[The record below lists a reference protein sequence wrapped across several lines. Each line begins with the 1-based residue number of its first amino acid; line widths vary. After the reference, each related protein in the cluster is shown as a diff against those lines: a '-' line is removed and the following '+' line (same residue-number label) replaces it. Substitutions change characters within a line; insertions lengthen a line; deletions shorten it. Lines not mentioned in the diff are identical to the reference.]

1 MPSISKKGNLMPES
15 PIRKLV
21 PYAEKAKAKGVKV
34 YHLNIG
40 QPDIETPVDAI
51 NAVKKSDIKVL
62 AYSKSEGDL
71 VLREKISKYYKS
83 HNVEITTSEIIVT
96 SGASEALLFT
106 IGSIMDPDDEV
117 IIPEPFYANYN
128 GFSIANGV
136 KIVPIFS
143 SIENNFS
150 LPNIDKFESLISDKT
165 KAILICN
172 PNNPTGYVYSKEEIK
187 RLVEIVKKH
196 NLYLIADEVYRE
208 FTYDG
213 ILHTSI
219 MEFEDI
225 SQNAVVIDS
234 VSKRYSMCGARIGC
248 IISKNKEFMATAMK
262 FAQARLSP
270 PSLAQIAST
279 AAMDTG
285 QDYFDNI
292 IKEYNQRRV
301 ILIEGLKNIPGVK
314 VSEPNGAFYC
324 VAQLP
329 IENAENFAKW
339 LLERYHLNNETIMI
353 APANGFYSTPNTGN
367 NQVRIAYV
375 LNENDLKSSIEI
387 LKNGLNEYQKNGY

>member
-329 IENAENFAKW
+329 IENAEDFAKW

-387 LKNGLNEYQKNGY
+387 LKNGLNEYQKNGC

>member
-285 QDYFDNI
+285 QDYFDKI

-324 VAQLP
+324 VC
-329 IENAENFAKW
+329 
-339 LLERYHLNNETIMI
+339 LLYTSPSPRD
-353 APANGFYSTPNTGN
+353 S
-367 NQVRIAYV
+367 
-375 LNENDLKSSIEI
+375 
-387 LKNGLNEYQKNGY
+387 

>member
-143 SIENNFS
+143 SIKNNFS

-248 IISKNKEFMATAMK
+248 IVSKNKEFMATAMK